1 MSAKHIKPENPAT
14 DAVKQCILHNAW
26 FIVFSLIAIGLIIA
40 SFIVP
45 PTGIIEPTVLAAVGE
60 IFAFA
65 ALGTVIKAIDK
76 GVDAQVQHNGT
87 TVTIGDI
94 TKNEDTTKEDYNG

>member
-1 MSAKHIKPENPAT
+1 MKNTKNSPTKE
-14 DAVKQCILHNAW
+14 AVMNCVLHNGW
-26 FIVFSLIAIGLIIA
+26 FILFSLVAIGLIIA

-45 PTGIIEPTVLAAVGE
+45 PMGVIEPSVLAAVGE

-76 GVDAQVQHNGT
+76 GVDAQVQHNNT
-87 TVTIGDI
+87 TITVGDI
-94 TKNEDTTKEDYNG
+94 TKNEDTVKDDQDEEF

>member
-1 MSAKHIKPENPAT
+1 M
-14 DAVKQCILHNAW
+14 LHNFW
-26 FIVFSLIAIGLIIA
+26 FVFFSLVAVGLIVA

-45 PTGIIEPTVLAAVGE
+45 PTGIIEPSVIAATGE

-76 GVDAQVQHNGT
+76 GVDARVQHRDT
-87 TVTIGDI
+87 SVTIGDLSKQEKI
-94 TKNEDTTKEDYNG
+94 EENGEIL